1 MITIKMLKAEIEKI
15 KHQIENE
22 VMKPAAETKLRNRI
36 KFLNQC
42 ILYIET
48 NPPELFVKTEIS
60 KVKQK
65 INNRM
70 KGFPA
75 EKYGGMSNKDFGKM
89 KREWEKQFEIPKLRA
104 QLKTLQFLLAA

>member
-22 VMKPAAETKLRNRI
+22 EMKPAAETRLRNRI

-48 NPPELFVKTEIS
+48 NPPEHFVKSEIVRLDKFIS
-60 KVKQK
+60 TKL
-65 INNRM
+65 NA
-70 KGFPA
+70 FPA
-75 EKYGGMSNKDFGKM
+75 ERYKDLCNKDFNKM
-89 KREWEKQFEIPKLRA
+89 KKEHEKMFDIPKLRI
-104 QLKTLQFLLAA
+104 QLKTLKFLLAA